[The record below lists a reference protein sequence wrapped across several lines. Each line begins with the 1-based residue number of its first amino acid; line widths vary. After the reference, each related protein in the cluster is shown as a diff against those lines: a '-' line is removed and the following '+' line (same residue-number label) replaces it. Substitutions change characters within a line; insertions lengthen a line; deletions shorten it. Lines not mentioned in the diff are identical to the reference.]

1 MDGSI
6 VFVTWR
12 QCAPSSNTCFLGLWA
27 LMCQRNHVLDWV
39 QILMGR
45 GNIGGK
51 GRPLESIRTV
61 CRELCKNVWSD
72 RDAVCDAESSGPKEP
87 LDGGQIP
94 HGKGQF
100 WEEGHAPTIPWRELC
115 RNGWTDHLHRVSKNV
130 PPLACYNFDACER
143 ILIFFLAGM
152 LPIKQAIKRHFTMPH
167 QLTCASALP
176 VKTGKRENC
185 IFPQMLC

>member
-1 MDGSI
+1 MYLSAWKQVVKVIWYTAASPTCMDGSI

-87 LDGGQIP
+87 CIRWGPDSP
-94 HGKGQF
+94 
-100 WEEGHAPTIPWRELC
+100 WEGAILRGRARPDDTLTWAVQK
-115 RNGWTDHLHRVSKNV
+115 RVNRSST
-130 PPLACYNFDACER
+130 PC
-143 ILIFFLAGM
+143 
-152 LPIKQAIKRHFTMPH
+152 
-167 QLTCASALP
+167 
-176 VKTGKRENC
+176 VKKCSTFG
-185 IFPQMLC
+185 LL